1 METEMLVLARQDVEE
16 KGFLDLDLD
25 PTLDLFSEIE
35 RLKKEKN
42 AILLAHY
49 YQEPDIQDVA
59 DYIGDSLGLAQQAE
73 KTNADMIVFAGV
85 HFMAETAKILN
96 PTKKVVIPDLKAGCS
111 LSDSCPPPL
120 FKKFK
125 DEHPD
130 HVVVSYINCSAG
142 IKALSDVICTSSNA
156 KVIVESFPKDQKII
170 FAPDKNLGAYI
181 NKVTGRNMLL
191 WNGACMVHEIFSLEK
206 ITKLKVRHPNAKV
219 IAHPECEDPVLRI
232 ADFIGS
238 TTGLLKYTQKDDA
251 KEFIVVTET
260 GIIHQ
265 MQKVNPTKTFIPAPP
280 DNNCACND
288 CPHMKRNTL
297 EKLYLCM
304 EYEVPD
310 ITMEE
315 ELRLAAKKPIER
327 MLNTLI
333 QNNCSKVLADIK
345 DMKII
350 AMEDQQWLNEEFL
363 PRATTF
369 GFKAIAI
376 VKPDYYFNQ
385 VAVETI
391 SYKVD
396 KEKLT
401 INFFDNID
409 DAKAW
414 LAKMG

>member
-1 METEMLVLARQDVEE
+1 MIPDTLTTAKNEIDL
-16 KGFLDLDLD
+16 KGFLDIETD
-25 PTLDLFSEIE
+25 PTMDLFAEIE

-73 KTNADMIVFAGV
+73 KTSADMIVFAGV

-96 PTKKVVIPDLKAGCS
+96 PSKKVVIPDLKAGCS

-120 FKKFK
+120 FRKFK
-125 DEHPD
+125 EQHPD

-156 KVIVESFPKDQKII
+156 KVIVESFPKEQPII

-206 ITKLKVRHPNAKV
+206 ITRLKVRHPNAKI
-219 IAHPECEDPVLRI
+219 IAHPECEDPILRI

-238 TTGLLKYTQKDDA
+238 TTGLLKFTQKDDA
-251 KEFIVVTET
+251 KEYIVATET
-260 GIIHQ
+260 GILHQ
-265 MQKVNPTKTFIPAPP
+265 MEKSSPNKTFIPAPP
-280 DNNCACND
+280 NNACACND

-304 EYEVPD
+304 EYEVPE

-315 ELRLAAKKPIER
+315 ELRIAAKKPIDR
-327 MLNTLI
+327 ML
-333 QNNCSKVLADIK
+333 
-345 DMKII
+345 
-350 AMEDQQWLNEEFL
+350 E
-363 PRATTF
+363 
-369 GFKAIAI
+369 
-376 VKPDYYFNQ
+376 
-385 VAVETI
+385 I
-391 SYKVD
+391 SRQAG
-396 KEKLT
+396 L
-401 INFFDNID
+401 
-409 DAKAW
+409 
-414 LAKMG
+414 